1 MPRHRHRQQRAGLLW
16 TDELPRFGKPYRA
29 VNTVLY
35 SGSAASACG
44 TASNQVGP
52 FYCPTDAKVYID
64 ASFFAEL
71 TSRFGADSGA
81 LAQECAVAHENGH
94 AI

>member
-1 MPRHRHRQQRAGLLW
+1 MASIGAYWSGALTGFTASSMTTFSGQVPTGC
-16 TDELPRFGKPYRA
+16 
-29 VNTVLY
+29 
-35 SGSAASACG
+35 GSAS
-44 TASNQVGP
+44 SSVGP